1 MIFRNTGRSQV
12 VYQSVWGR
20 KEFLQVKIEPNAE
33 KNRLHI
39 GLQEILRKLAKL
51 SSLFIKLKTSRYL
64 TGNTNGRSAAMEM
77 KKRKY

>member
-33 KNRLHI
+33 ENRLHI

>member
-51 SSLFIKLKTSRYL
+51 SSLFIKSKTSLYL

>member
-1 MIFRNTGRSQV
+1 M
-12 VYQSVWGR
+12 YQSVWGR

-64 TGNTNGRSAAMEM
+64 TGNTNGRSAAMET

>member
-1 MIFRNTGRSQV
+1 MIIRNTGRSQV